1 MSAPRRIPRPSSRAL
16 KILGSV
22 IALTSVG
29 EPALASLGHGYDSIQ
44 TDRIR
49 LTARMTS
56 ATTPTYVVHSLATPN
71 GSVVREF
78 VNPGGVVFAIS
89 WRGPG
94 RPDLRQLLGEHFD
107 TLQAETVVR
116 AGRRLRAPLAVERS
130 NFVVRTGGHPG
141 GFWGVAYL
149 PQELPTAF
157 SAKDLQSP

>member
-1 MSAPRRIPRPSSRAL
+1 MSIPWRIPRPNSRAL

-22 IALTSVG
+22 VALTSVG
-29 EPALASLGHGYDSIQ
+29 GPALASLGHGYDSIQ
-44 TDRIR
+44 TDRVR
-49 LTARMTS
+49 LAARMTS
-56 ATTPTYVVHSLATPN
+56 AATPTYAMHTLVTPN

-107 TLQAETVVR
+107 TLQSETVVR
-116 AGRRLRAPLAVERS
+116 AGRRLRAPLAVDRS
-130 NFVVRTGGHPG
+130 TFVVRSGGHPG

-149 PQELPTAF
+149 PQELPTEF
-157 SAKDLQSP
+157 SAKDLQAP